1 MKNITQPSSQMSK
14 LSRRNFLVGASASTG
29 VLVGATA
36 GAVAGSKLST
46 DAAAAA
52 AQTAV
57 LKTREPFMGKHQN
70 GVELELQTFTNFLA
84 LDLKPGTDKTSM
96 GLWMGLLTDDISRLT
111 QGDPVIADAQPQL
124 ALGPA
129 RLTVTV
135 GFGPSLFSKLGLED
149 KRPASLKELPAFK
162 VDDLKAEFS
171 GGDVLLHVSADDPI
185 VLSHAVRR
193 LIADSTEF
201 ASVRWSQQG
210 FSNAQGVTP
219 KGVSQRNLMGQ
230 VDGTDNPALGSEDF
244 ANTVW
249 IDDGPDWIRGGT
261 LMVFRR
267 IAMHLNTWDKL
278 GRQAKEEV
286 IGRKLDNGAPLGGRD
301 EKDVPDFNAVGPGGL
316 KVIPEFAH
324 IRRASPQA
332 PGQRFFR
339 RPFNYEVG
347 VAADGTPDVG
357 LLWTAYQRDIEKQYL
372 PVQRRLD
379 QFDLL
384 SQWTT
389 PVGSA
394 VFAIPA
400 GVAQGQIIGA
410 QLFS

>member
-1 MKNITQPSSQMSK
+1 MSK
-14 LSRRNFLVGASASTG
+14 LSRRGFLVGASASTG
-29 VLVGATA
+29 ALVVASAGAMVGASLA
-36 GAVAGSKLST
+36 T
-46 DAAAAA
+46 DAASSA

-57 LKTREPFMGKHQN
+57 LAKREPYVGVHQN
-70 GVELELQTFTNFLA
+70 GIELELQTFTNFVA
-84 LDLKPGTDKTSM
+84 LEIKNSTDKNAM
-96 GLWMGLLTDDISRLT
+96 LRWMSLIAGDIARLT

-135 GFGPSLFSKLGLED
+135 GFGPNLFSKLGLEG

-162 VDDLKAEFS
+162 VDGLKAEFS

-219 KGVSQRNLMGQ
+219 NGVSQRNLMGQ

-249 IDDGPDWIRGGT
+249 IEDGPDWIRGGT

-286 IGRKLDNGAPLGGRD
+286 IGRKLDNGAPLGGHSER
-301 EKDVPDFNAVGPGGL
+301 DVPDFNAVGPSGL

-400 GVAQGQIIGA
+400 GVAEGEIIGA
-410 QLFS
+410 KLFS

>member
-1 MKNITQPSSQMSK
+1 MSK
-14 LSRRNFLVGASASTG
+14 LSRRGFLVGASASTG
-29 VLVGATA
+29 ALVGASA
-36 GAVAGSKLST
+36 GALVAANLAT

-57 LKTREPFMGKHQN
+57 LIKREPFVGKHQN
-70 GVELELQTFTNFLA
+70 GIELELQTFTNFVA
-84 LDLKPGTDKTSM
+84 LDIKKSTDKNAM
-96 GLWMGLLTDDISRLT
+96 MRWMSLITDDIAKLT
-111 QGDPVIADAQPQL
+111 QGNPVVADAQPQL

-129 RLTVTV
+129 RLTATV
-135 GFGPSLFSKLGLED
+135 GFGPSLYSKLGLED

-162 VDDLKAEFS
+162 VDDLKAEFC

-249 IDDGPDWIRGGT
+249 IEDGPDWIRGGT
-261 LMVFRR
+261 LLVFRR
-267 IAMHLNTWDKL
+267 IAMQLNTWDQL

-286 IGRKLDNGAPLGGRD
+286 IGRKLDTGAPLGGQN
-301 EKDVPDFNAVGPGGL
+301 ENDVPDFDAVGAGGL

-347 VAADGTPDVG
+347 MASDGTPDVG
-357 LLWTAYQRDIEKQYL
+357 LLWTAYQRDIDKQYL

-384 SQWTT
+384 SQWTK
-389 PVGSA
+389 PIGSA
-394 VFAIPA
+394 VFAIA
-400 GVAQGQIIGA
+400 GGVSEGEIIA
-410 QLFS
+410 AKLFA